1 MEKPELTDSNR
12 STALS
17 AAGVHAGERG
27 PEPVRQDRDDA
38 KAPPGAKRGPRWT
51 SQPKSGGPRKKRVT
65 AYAALDLGTNNCR
78 LLIARPTDNGFRVL
92 DGFSRIVRLGEGLSQ
107 TGRLSEAAIERTIEA
122 LKICRAKL
130 AQHEGVK
137 ARIIATEACR
147 SASNSAAFLSRVKR
161 EVGLEFEVVDRKTE
175 AELAVTGCADLIE
188 TDAPGAILFDIGGGS
203 SELAWLDF
211 RGGRPRNQGK
221 TAASIRS
228 WHSLP
233 VGVVSIAEKF
243 GGVDVTPEL
252 FEAMVGHVT
261 EQLRHF
267 RGREKLR
274 DMLGNYPVHFLG
286 TSGTV
291 TTLAGLYLGLDR
303 YERAKVDG
311 LWMGADDIDATM
323 RVLLAM
329 SYEKRMANPCI
340 GRERADL
347 VIPGCAIFEAIRR
360 EWPCQRIRVAD
371 RGLREGILIS
381 MMSEDRVWMRGR
393 PGRRNRGAGN
403 AK

>member
-1 MEKPELTDSNR
+1 MTDPNR
-12 STALS
+12 SAALS
-17 AAGVHAGERG
+17 QAGVPVADAVPGSLDTGHGGSVHKLRRPGGDRG
-27 PEPVRQDRDDA
+27 Q
-38 KAPPGAKRGPRWT
+38 RWT
-51 SQPKSGGPRKKRVT
+51 SAQKPQGPRRRRMPV
-65 AYAALDLGTNNCR
+65 YAALDLGTNNCR
-78 LLIARPTDNGFRVL
+78 LLIARPTEHGFRVL

-107 TGRLSEAAIERTIEA
+107 TGRLSDAAMERTIEA
-122 LKICRAKL
+122 LWMCRGKL
-130 AQHEGVK
+130 AQHEGIRT
-137 ARIIATEACR
+137 RIIATEACR
-147 SASNSAAFLSRVKR
+147 SAGNSQSFLNRIKR

-175 AELAVTGCADLIE
+175 AELAVIGCADLIDS
-188 TDAPGAILFDIGGGS
+188 DASGALLFDIGGGS

-211 RGGRPRNQGK
+211 RGGRPKNRGK
-221 TAASIRS
+221 TASSIRS
-228 WHSLP
+228 WQSLP

-243 GGVDVTPEL
+243 GGVDVTPEI
-252 FEAMVGHVT
+252 FEAMVDYVAGH
-261 EQLRHF
+261 LRQF

-274 DMLGNYPVHFLG
+274 AMLVSHPIPFLG

-291 TTLAGLYLGLDR
+291 TTLAGLHLGLDR

-311 LWMGADDIDATM
+311 LWMRSEDVDATM

-329 SYEKRMANPCI
+329 NYERRMGNPCI

-381 MMSEDRVWMRGR
+381 MMSEDRVWKRGR
-393 PGRRNRGAGN
+393 PPRGRRGGPNAG
-403 AK
+403 

>member
-1 MEKPELTDSNR
+1 MTDSSR
-12 STALS
+12 STAVS
-17 AAGVHAGERG
+17 AAPASLRERAN
-27 PEPVRQDRDDA
+27 EPVRHEREDA
-38 KAPPGAKRGPRWT
+38 KAQPGAKRATRWT
-51 SQPKSGGPRKKRVT
+51 SQPKSAGQRKKRAPT
-65 AYAALDLGTNNCR
+65 YAALDLGTNNCR
-78 LLIARPTDNGFRVL
+78 LLIARPTENGFRVL

-107 TGRLSEAAIERTIEA
+107 TGRLSEAAMDRTIEA
-122 LKICRAKL
+122 LRICKSKL
-130 AQHEGVK
+130 AQHDGVR

-147 SASNSAAFLSRVKR
+147 SATNSAAFLARVKR
-161 EVGLEFEVVDRKTE
+161 ELGMTFEVVDRKTE

-228 WHSLP
+228 WQSLP

-243 GGVDVTPEL
+243 GGVDVTPEI
-252 FEAMVGHVT
+252 FEAMVNHVT
-261 EQLRHF
+261 DQLRHF

-274 DMLGNYPVHFLG
+274 GMLASHPVHFLG

-291 TTLAGLYLGLDR
+291 TTLAGLYLGLER
-303 YERAKVDG
+303 YERSKVDG
-311 LWMGADDIDATM
+311 LWMHADDVDATM

-329 SYEKRMANPCI
+329 SYDKRTSNPCI
-340 GRERADL
+340 GKERADL

-393 PGRRNRGAGN
+393 PGRRRRGASN